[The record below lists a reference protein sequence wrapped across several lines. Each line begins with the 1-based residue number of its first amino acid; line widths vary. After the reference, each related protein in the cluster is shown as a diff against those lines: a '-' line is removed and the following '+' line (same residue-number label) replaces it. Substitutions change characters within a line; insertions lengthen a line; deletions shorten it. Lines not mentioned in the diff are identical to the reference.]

1 MKFDLEH
8 YIITKI
14 EANFWNENCAIP
26 TESELIRISSLS
38 KMSIRKVIDKLKER
52 EILYTIQ
59 GRGVYVSPFHHSS
72 KIEKLSDILKAT
84 KVTVLPSQSKVPQ
97 ILLKRFNSNFEID
110 AKKTLT
116 FVKLYFVNDEIVA
129 FTINWLNNEANKYDL
144 KNICQNKVSIYDNE
158 DFNKQI
164 NYHRLEK
171 TSVSD
176 KNILLTKYEFVP
188 TIYSYFINRNR
199 HVLMI
204 RVTKMKPRFYSSLE
218 VKNK

>member
-1 MKFDLEH
+1 MKFNLEH
-8 YIITKI
+8 YILNKI
-14 EANFWNENCAIP
+14 DLKEWHENKAIP
-26 TESELIRISSLS
+26 TESELIKISGLS

-72 KIEKLSDILKAT
+72 KIEKLSDLLKAT
-84 KVTVLPSQSKVPQ
+84 KVTILPSQSKVPN
-97 ILLKRFNSNFEID
+97 ILLKRFNDDFKID
-110 AKKTLT
+110 TKKTLT
-116 FVKLYFVNDEIVA
+116 FVKLYFINKEIVA
-129 FTINWLNNEANKYDL
+129 FTINWLNNELSRYDL
-144 KNICQNKVSIYDNE
+144 KHICQGKTSIYDND

-164 NYHRLEK
+164 NYHKLEK

-176 KNILLTKYEFVP
+176 KNILLTKFEFVP